1 MSVERRTIAGW
12 CHQLNAPGAELTLS
26 EFMARCL
33 LDIRENLLNAR
44 LATEHVEGMLG
55 SLDHFMAEQN
65 GAYHAITAARSRP
78 VAPELAARRDGGS

>member
-12 CHQLNAPGAELTLS
+12 CHHLQAPDAELTLS

-33 LDIRENLLNAR
+33 LDIRENLLTAR

-55 SLDHFMAEQN
+55 SLDQFMAEQN
-65 GAYHAITAARSRP
+65 GAYHAVASARSRP
-78 VAPELAARRDGGS
+78 TALLGDGHRG